1 MPEPEKLALHAKL
14 YKSVTTHTSHTWA
27 AMLVRMLLAQI
38 GTEHTAHSTPFLEK
52 DKLIQAY
59 KKAKQ
64 RLFLF
69 DYDVCFVLTHTEEE
83 FIAPYIY

>member
-1 MPEPEKLALHAKL
+1 MPKSEKIARHAKL

-27 AMLVRMLLAQI
+27 AMLVRMLLSQI

-52 DKLIQAY
+52 DKLIDAY
-59 KKAKQ
+59 RKAKR

-69 DYDVCFVLTHTEEE
+69 DYDVRRLLHRLPT
-83 FIAPYIY
+83 IRIY